1 METKGIVAFAFGVDG
16 KILPNL
22 ELAKIASD
30 KAEEL
35 KAPVYTQSDIIIIRK
50 GIEVVYIKEEP
61 DNPPPTLR
69 IARGAVKWAE
79 RQGITELWVAVA
91 RPHSWRAMRDMEE
104 AVRETGAQIAVQIC
118 EEIYDVPASE
128 WFCPDSTQTRT
139 RSWWRFWPRE
149 AVLQLLPFWIY
160 KRVAS

>member
-1 METKGIVAFAFGVDG
+1 
-16 KILPNL
+16 LPNL

-69 IARGAVKWAE
+69 IARGAVKWAKE
-79 RQGITELWVAVA
+79 KGITELWIVAA
-91 RPHSWRAMRDMEE
+91 RPHSWRAMRDMKE
-104 AVRETGAQIAVQIC
+104 AVRESKIQIAVYIC
-118 EEIYDVPASE
+118 EKIYDVPASE
-128 WFCPDSTQTRT
+128 WFCPGNRQLRT
-139 RSWWRFWPRE
+139 RSPWRFWPRE
-149 AVLQLLPFWIY
+149 AILQLLPFFIY
-160 KRVAS
+160 KRVAN